1 MTTTQKTTKTPVKYN
16 SSGAA
21 AGFGPQ
27 AHPPHMDAAA
37 EKTIQD
43 KTKGNSDYNGDNRAF
58 ISKLKK
64 YCNPFTITKNKN
76 KPHSKS
82 DQSYRR

>member
-1 MTTTQKTTKTPVKYN
+1 MTKTQHTTKTPVQYN

-27 AHPPHMDAAA
+27 AHPPHMDVAA

-58 ISKLKK
+58 ISKLKR
-64 YCNPFTITKNKN
+64 NSNFSSDNKSFIN
-76 KPHSKS
+76 KIK
-82 DQSYRR
+82 RG

>member
-1 MTTTQKTTKTPVKYN
+1 MTKTQVTTRTPVQYN

-27 AHPPHMDAAA
+27 AHPPHEDAAA
-37 EKTIQD
+37 AKTIQD

-58 ISKLKK
+58 ISKLKR
-64 YCNPFTITKNKN
+64 NSNFSSDNKSFI
-76 KPHSKS
+76 KKIK
-82 DQSYRR
+82 RG

>member
-27 AHPPHMDAAA
+27 AHPPHMDKAA

-43 KTKGNSDYNGDNRAF
+43 KTKGNSDFHGDTMAF
-58 ISKLKK
+58 IKK
-64 YCNPFTITKNKN
+64 IKR
-76 KPHSKS
+76 S
-82 DQSYRR
+82 